1 MIADAMEHLNKSDR
15 IKWIKGYLRYT
26 HACQVDPVIRYND
39 HWTYFKPKIQ
49 ERSLAKNF
57 SLSAAIYAYNR
68 DRAKD
73 ARWADTTPEQWLQL
87 YQAAKVVL
95 PLMGAGEDTKT
106 LYDKICTEG
115 GY

>member
-1 MIADAMEHLNKSDR
+1 MDAAL
-15 IKWIKGYLRYT
+15 
-26 HACQVDPVIRYND
+26 
-39 HWTYFKPKIQ
+39 
-49 ERSLAKNF
+49 
-57 SLSAAIYAYNR
+57 YAYNR

-95 PLMGAGEDTKT
+95 PLMGAGEDAKT